1 MERGDFTNVSG
12 LSGSIPKSENIC
24 KCREAIF
31 LLLNIVPTS
40 APTGEP
46 VRVTALNQSND
57 VHITRAQT
65 PFIITAEAKKIE
77 SN

>member
-1 MERGDFTNVSG
+1 M
-12 LSGSIPKSENIC
+12 
-24 KCREAIF
+24 
-31 LLLNIVPTS
+31 LLNIVPTS